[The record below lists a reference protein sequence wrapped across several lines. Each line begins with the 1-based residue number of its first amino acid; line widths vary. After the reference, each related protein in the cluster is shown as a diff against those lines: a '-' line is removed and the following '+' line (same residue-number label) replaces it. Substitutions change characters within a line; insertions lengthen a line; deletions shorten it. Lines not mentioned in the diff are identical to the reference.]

1 MPTYSLL
8 ADRSTPGLSK
18 LNRVKAPAFVRVP
31 VLPASANPDAEIVM
45 TRTEWL
51 YKFRRINNPDT
62 LEKVYEHLS
71 YTGGS
76 AEEFVMTQAYDHRK
90 AELAAGKL
98 FDRVPQHVWHF
109 VK

>member
-1 MPTYSLL
+1 
-8 ADRSTPGLSK
+8 
-18 LNRVKAPAFVRVP
+18 
-31 VLPASANPDAEIVM
+31 M

-51 YKFRRINNPDT
+51 LKFRRYQNLET

-71 YTGGS
+71 YTGDRKEES
-76 AEEFVMTQAYDHRK
+76 AMTQAYDHRK

-98 FDRVPQHVWHF
+98 FDRVPKHVWHY

>member
-1 MPTYSLL
+1 MSRIMPL
-8 ADRSTPGLSK
+8 AAVTVKQTSETP
-18 LNRVKAPAFVRVP
+18 
-31 VLPASANPDAEIVM
+31 M

-51 YKFRRINNPDT
+51 LKFRRCQTPET

-71 YTGGS
+71 YTLDA
-76 AEEFVMTQAYDHRK
+76 AEETAMMQAYDHRK

-98 FDRVPQHVWHF
+98 FDRVPKHVWTY

>member
-1 MPTYSLL
+1 
-8 ADRSTPGLSK
+8 
-18 LNRVKAPAFVRVP
+18 
-31 VLPASANPDAEIVM
+31 M

-51 YKFRRINNPDT
+51 LKFRRYQTQET

-71 YTGGS
+71 YTRDA
-76 AEEFVMTQAYDHRK
+76 AEEPAMTQAYDHRK

-98 FDRVPQHVWHF
+98 FDRVPKHMWQY

>member
-1 MPTYSLL
+1 
-8 ADRSTPGLSK
+8 
-18 LNRVKAPAFVRVP
+18 
-31 VLPASANPDAEIVM
+31 M

-51 YKFRRINNPDT
+51 LKFRRCLTPET

-71 YTGGS
+71 YTS
-76 AEEFVMTQAYDHRK
+76 DPAEEIAMTQAWDHRK

-98 FDRVPQHVWHF
+98 FNRVPKHMWHY